1 MDYEAK
7 KSLKESLK
15 EVESMFGDPDE
26 DKRLDDKDD
35 KFINMVD
42 PACWDCEKP
51 IRLKSDCFPKGSW
64 GTFDQVLFRCTSC
77 WTKYQAGFQ
86 AKMESDN
93 KERKKLKDEMAK
105 KKLAKSAT
113 PKTTKKSKTTKKP
126 ATPKTTKKS
135 TTPKTT
141 KKSKTT
147 KKPATPKT
155 TKKPATPKTTKKL
168 KTTFAVGDNVVAKW
182 TDGICYPAQ
191 IFGVDKGKYN
201 VYFPQDGAV
210 LQVAPGSMSIPSKK
224 SLWPKLKRSQFVN
237 LDYFEHDTKRKGVP
251 PKFGRYKPVGI
262 GTGKD
267 VNKYICMSQNH
278 GTYLFDMGYVQ
289 QKLLLKCFPMNE
301 KGEKLDSEKLYE

>member
-26 DKRLDDKDD
+26 DKRLDDKDDKKFINLVDPARLDDKDD

-86 AKMESDN
+86 AKIESEN
-93 KERKKLKDEMAK
+93 KERKKLKDAMAK
-105 KKLAKSAT
+105 KKLAKSATPKTTKKTAT

-135 TTPKTT
+135 KTT
-141 KKSKTT
+141 KI
-147 KKPATPKT
+147 
-155 TKKPATPKTTKKL
+155 
-168 KTTFAVGDNVVAKW
+168 TFAVGDNVVAKW

-210 LQVAPGSMSIPSKK
+210 LQVARGSMSIPSKK
-224 SLWPKLKRSQFVN
+224 SLWSKMKRSQFVN
-237 LDYFEHDTKRKGVP
+237 LDDFEHDTKRKGVP
-251 PKFGRYKPVGI
+251 PPAKFGRYTPVGI
-262 GTGKD
+262 GAGKD
-267 VNKYICMSQNH
+267 VNKYICRCQKH
-278 GTYLFDMGYVQ
+278 GTYMFDMGYVQ

-301 KGEKLDSEKLYE
+301 KGEKLDSEKIYE